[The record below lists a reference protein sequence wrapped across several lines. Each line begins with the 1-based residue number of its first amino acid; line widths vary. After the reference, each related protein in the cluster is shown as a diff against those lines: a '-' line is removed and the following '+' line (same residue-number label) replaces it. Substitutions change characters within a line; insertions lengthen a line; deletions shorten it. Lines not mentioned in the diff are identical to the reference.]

1 MLGAQAFSALS
12 AQYRSC
18 REEDQ
23 HQRQAEGGEQGLQRD
38 DAGHQVAVAAEL
50 ALPPRVTAVFGLC
63 VGTPDPQVPT
73 AVKPRPAQSVVLH
86 HEHYALPPQQAGLAR
101 YDQAM
106 AAFYESQQMKVRL
119 SLSARPDYVAEQ
131 GAIYLRDLELISVK
145 TEPADVGAA
154 LTPLLPT
161 FNQSLSLFLSQTPV
175 YRLDGSRKNEA
186 RIKEK
191 VEALKVEPGRLV
203 IPFKLM

>member
-1 MLGAQAFSALS
+1 MLKHLLLLPFALLLAACSLTQYSVSEGEINQYLKERVAFEKQLGIPGIMSSKIRLDDMQSRIGRSQADKVEL
-12 AQYRSC
+12 
-18 REEDQ
+18 
-23 HQRQAEGGEQGLQRD
+23 
-38 DAGHQVAVAAEL
+38 DAAGDLQVASPL
-50 ALPPRVTAVFGLC
+50 G
-63 VGTPDPQVPT
+63 
-73 AVKPRPAQSVVLH
+73 
-86 HEHYALPPQQAGLAR
+86 
-101 YDQAM
+101 
-106 AAFYESQQMKVRL
+106 SQQMKIRL

-131 GAIYLRDLELISVK
+131 GAIYLRDLELLSVK

-175 YRLDGSRKNEA
+175 YRLDGSRQSEA
-186 RIKEK
+186 RLKDK

>member
-1 MLGAQAFSALS
+1 MLKHLLLLPFALLLAACSSLTQYSVSESEINQYLKERVAFQKEIGIPGIMSSRISLDDLTS
-12 AQYRSC
+12 RIGRTRSD
-18 REEDQ
+18 RVE
-23 HQRQAEGGEQGLQRD
+23 L
-38 DAGHQVAVAAEL
+38 DAAGDLQVASPL
-50 ALPPRVTAVFGLC
+50 G
-63 VGTPDPQVPT
+63 
-73 AVKPRPAQSVVLH
+73 
-86 HEHYALPPQQAGLAR
+86 
-101 YDQAM
+101 
-106 AAFYESQQMKVRL
+106 SQQMKVRL
-119 SLSARPDYVAEQ
+119 SLSARPDYVADQ

-175 YRLDGSRKNEA
+175 YRLDGNRQNEA
-186 RIKEK
+186 RIKDK